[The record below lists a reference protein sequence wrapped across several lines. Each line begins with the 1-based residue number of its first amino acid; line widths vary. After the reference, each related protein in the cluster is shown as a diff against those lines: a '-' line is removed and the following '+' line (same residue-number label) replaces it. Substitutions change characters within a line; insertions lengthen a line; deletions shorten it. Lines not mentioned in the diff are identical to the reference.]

1 MNKKFW
7 ITKIIGFSILAIG
20 FAALLAYVVM
30 LLWNG
35 VLAQVVTVSTISFYQ
50 AIGLLVLSKILFGG
64 FPSGK
69 NHCNQ
74 CGGGGHWKN
83 QLKEKWHTM
92 SPEERDQMKQE
103 WRNRC
108 RTWGRS
114 SQTSASEKNSSTE

>member
-1 MNKKFW
+1 MNKHFW
-7 ITKIIGFSILAIG
+7 IRKIIGFSILAIA

-69 NHCNQ
+69 NHCNH
-74 CGGGGHWKN
+74 CSGGHWKN
-83 QLKEKWHTM
+83 ELKEKWHTM

-114 SQTSASEKNSSTE
+114 AASTNTEKNSSTE

>member
-7 ITKIIGFSILAIG
+7 ITKIIGFSILAIA

-35 VLAQVVTVSTISFYQ
+35 VLAQVVAVSTISFYQ

-69 NHCNQ
+69 NHCNH
-74 CGGGGHWKN
+74 CSGGGHWKN
-83 QLKEKWHTM
+83 ELKEKWHTM

-114 SQTSASEKNSSTE
+114 SQSTSAEKNSSTE

>member
-7 ITKIIGFSILAIG
+7 ITKIIGFCFLAVG

-35 VLAQVVTVSTISFYQ
+35 VLAQVVAVSTISFYQ
-50 AIGLLVLSKILFGG
+50 AIGLLVLSKIFFGG

-83 QLKEKWHTM
+83 ELKEKWHTM

-114 SQTSASEKNSSTE
+114 GQTSATEKNSSTE

>member
-1 MNKKFW
+1 MNKHFW
-7 ITKIIGFSILAIG
+7 IKKIIGFSILAIA

-35 VLAQVVTVSTISFYQ
+35 VLTQVVTVSTISFYQ

-69 NHCNQ
+69 HHCNQ

-83 QLKEKWHTM
+83 ELKEKWHGM
-92 SPEERDQMKQE
+92 SPEERDQLKQE

-114 SQTSASEKNSSTE
+114 APSTSTEKNSSTD